1 MPDKHS
7 EVGSV
12 DYAVPPLP
20 LPTGMKKKKRKSKPS
35 PCLSSSHFVQS
46 EVNMIQGNEVH
57 GTWLGKINTPLRI
70 LSHGLDDHAEQL
82 GKIAEEGGNE

>member
-57 GTWLGKINTPLRI
+57 GTWFGKINTPLRI